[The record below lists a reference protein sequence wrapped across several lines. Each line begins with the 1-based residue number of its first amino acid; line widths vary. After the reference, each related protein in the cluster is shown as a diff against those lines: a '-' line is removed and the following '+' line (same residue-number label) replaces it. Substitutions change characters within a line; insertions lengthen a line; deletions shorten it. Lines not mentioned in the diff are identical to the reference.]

1 MLSTLLTFEDV
12 ARTLNAGVPLV
23 EDLIAR
29 GELACLEIAPGEY
42 RVPPGDLR
50 RFINVRKRDFR
61 PHPTERSA

>member
-1 MLSTLLTFEDV
+1 MNALLTFEDV
-12 ARTLNAGVPLV
+12 ARTLNADVPIV
-23 EDLIAR
+23 EALIAR

-61 PHPTERSA
+61 PRPVERHA